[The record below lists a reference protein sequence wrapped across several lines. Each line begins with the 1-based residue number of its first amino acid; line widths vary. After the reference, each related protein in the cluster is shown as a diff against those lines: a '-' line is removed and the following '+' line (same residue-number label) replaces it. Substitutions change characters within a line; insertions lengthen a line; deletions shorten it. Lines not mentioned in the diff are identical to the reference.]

1 MKILKLATLR
11 KIFIIKITKM
21 KIATP
26 EQKIVEIKK
35 DLTTI
40 EKKSEKMLV
49 IRSEEDVVLSTE
61 FLSQAKARADRIEE
75 IRLSFTKPI
84 NAGLTAINKMYK
96 EPYNSYITMMQKVK
110 RAIGDYRLEEE
121 RKAQKEEERLE
132 KVRDEKNKRN
142 EEKGKAPDITP
153 VKTVERPE
161 TVVKSDSGKTTT
173 IKVWKFE
180 IEDVNKLP
188 ESYKKTILDFA
199 VEKGLAD
206 TVIRKVVNAGI
217 REIEGV
223 RIYEDI
229 EVRVSK
235 S

>member
-1 MKILKLATLR
+1 MKT
-11 KIFIIKITKM
+11 
-21 KIATP
+21 TP
-26 EQKIVEIKK
+26 EQKLVEIKK
-35 DLTTI
+35 DLTLT
-40 EKKSEKMLV
+40 EKKSEKMVV

-75 IRLSFTKPI
+75 IRTSFTKPI
-84 NAGLTAINKMYK
+84 NEGLKNINAMYK
-96 EPYNSYITMMQKVK
+96 EPHSAYLEMMTKVK
-110 RAIGDYRLEEE
+110 RAISDYRLEEE
-121 RKAQKEEERLE
+121 KKAQKEEERLE
-132 KVRDEKNKRN
+132 KVREEKNKRN
-142 EEKGKAPDITP
+142 EEKGKAPDLTP

-161 TVVKSDSGKTTT
+161 TIVKSDSGKTTT

-180 IEDVNKLP
+180 IENVNELP

-199 VEKGLAD
+199 VDKGIAD
-206 TVIRKVVNAGI
+206 TIIRKVVNAGI
-217 REIEGV
+217 RDIPGV